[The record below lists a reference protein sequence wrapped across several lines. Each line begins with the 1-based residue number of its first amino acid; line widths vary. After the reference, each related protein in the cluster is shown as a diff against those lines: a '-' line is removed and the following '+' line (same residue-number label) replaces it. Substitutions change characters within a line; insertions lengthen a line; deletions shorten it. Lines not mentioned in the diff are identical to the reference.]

1 MFNLSKLFPSS
12 LHLKKTIIQNMSWLF
27 LGELT
32 GRIIKILLVI
42 YAVRLLGTS
51 EWGMFSYILS
61 FVTIFINLTDIG
73 LNTIVVKELVS
84 KDQEK
89 FSYFSTAFYIKICLL
104 LLSALVIFTTI
115 PYESIGNNIA
125 IVISLFLFSF
135 FETVRDFIMSLRRAE
150 EKMKYEALFKILS
163 NIIVGLFGFYFLYL
177 ASTAQNLSLA
187 YALGAFLSFVISSL
201 FLFRKNKYIFS
212 SFSKKLVSPLL
223 NLTWPLAIV
232 LMTTTVIFNTDIL
245 VLQKYKTLSDVGTYS
260 AAQKLVF
267 LFHIIP
273 QVILGAMQPAM
284 TKLRSHMEEFK
295 SFYKKVFIILMG
307 SSILISITTIL
318 FPKFILS
325 LFYGGDFVS
334 GSTALQIL
342 SLSLIPV
349 FINYLSVYTIITFDT
364 QRKLLWGNTVLIL
377 TNIILNLVLV
387 RLYGII
393 GASLAT
399 TISLSLVCLYNTYQM
414 KRFIFSYIIS
424 EKKT

>member
-42 YAVRLLGTS
+42 YAVRILGTS

-135 FETVRDFIMSLRRAE
+135 FETVRDFIMSLSRAE

-163 NIIVGLFGFYFLYL
+163 NIIVGLFGFYFLHL

-260 AAQKLVF
+260 AAQKLIF

-399 TISLSLVCLYNTYQM
+399 TVSLSLVCLYNTYQM
-414 KRFIFSYIIS
+414 KRFIFSYTIS